1 MGEEGVGEPPIIDTH
16 THLFLDAFSGDLPEV
31 LDRARAVGV
40 RYFLMPNIDLS
51 TLDALLA
58 VSERYADWGCLP
70 MVGLHPL
77 SVPDSE
83 GRLREVLSALEVQ
96 VDRFSERWLAIG
108 EVGMDLYRVDREV
121 LPLQREA
128 LDVQCQ
134 WAIRYD
140 LPVSVH
146 TRGAFRE
153 AMDVL
158 ERWAR
163 QGLRGVLHCF
173 TGGREEARRAC
184 DAGFYLG
191 IGGIVTFRNA
201 GVLREAVR
209 YVGLDRLVL
218 ETDAPFLAPVPH
230 RGKRNEPAHLKY
242 VIRHL
247 ADLMGCSMWEVRVR
261 TTRNALA
268 VFTRLQQSIDVGML
282 PEDWSVLAGQLGTEE
297 RDKSNE

>member
-1 MGEEGVGEPPIIDTH
+1 MSGWMDEGDQPVPVIDTH
-16 THLFLDAFSGDLPEV
+16 AHLFLDVFSGDLPEV
-31 LDRARAVGV
+31 LARAHAEGV
-40 RYFLMPNIDLS
+40 RYCLMPNIDMG
-51 TLDALLA
+51 TLKALLA
-58 VSERYADWGCLP
+58 VSERYADQGCLP

-83 GRLREVLSALEVQ
+83 DRLREVLSVLEKE
-96 VDRFSERWLAIG
+96 VDRFLDRWIAIG

-121 LPLQREA
+121 LPLQQEA

-153 AMDVL
+153 AMDIL

-184 DAGFYLG
+184 TAGFYLG

-201 GVLREAVR
+201 GALREAIR

-230 RGKRNEPAHLKY
+230 RGKRNEPAYLKY
-242 VIRHL
+242 VIRYL
-247 ADLMGCSMWEVRVR
+247 ADLLGCSTWEVRAQ
-261 TTRNALA
+261 TTRNALG
-268 VFTRLQQSIDVGML
+268 VFTRLQQYIDASVL
-282 PEDWSVLAGQLGTEE
+282 PEDWSGSAG
-297 RDKSNE
+297 